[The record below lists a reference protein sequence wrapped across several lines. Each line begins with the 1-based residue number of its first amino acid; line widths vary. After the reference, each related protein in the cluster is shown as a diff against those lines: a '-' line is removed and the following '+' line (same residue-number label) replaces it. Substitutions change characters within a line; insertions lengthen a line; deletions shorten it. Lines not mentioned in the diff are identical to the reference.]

1 MGASTMSS
9 SVLADVLRPGDQVL
23 VGQAIS
29 EPTGLVQALFELA
42 PRIHGLEAF
51 CGLSLNPAWSQDVP
65 EALSVATY
73 CGVGTLG
80 PLVGRGG
87 ARVMPSS
94 LSQLTALLAA
104 RKLPADVVFLQVSPA
119 DAQGFHSPACTID
132 YAWDA
137 VKTARAVV
145 VEVNHN
151 IPAIRCDTRIHT
163 SKVVIAGQT
172 DRPLPQQLEQAP
184 AEVHRQVAAQVARLI
199 PDGATLQLGIGGL
212 AVAVAQAL
220 RDRRGLKLR
229 SGMIGDWFLDLLA
242 AGALDTDGPDACL
255 ASLAVGSQALYDS
268 LSPTGVLGFAAPAQL
283 VQGVN
288 GSPFMAINSAIEVDV
303 YGQVN
308 AEFLGQRYVGTV
320 GGQPDYF
327 RAARRSQG
335 GLAILALPA
344 SSGRAATSRI
354 VERLEGAYVTTAQT
368 EVDCIVTENGIA
380 DLRATDFSQRRS
392 LIARIA
398 DARVRDALERGP
410 LD

>member
-1 MGASTMSS
+1 MIT
-9 SVLADVLRPGDQVL
+9 SVLAEVLRPGDQVL
-23 VGQAIS
+23 IGQATA
-29 EPTGLVQALFELA
+29 EPTDLVQALFELA
-42 PRIHGLEAF
+42 PRISGLEAF
-51 CGLSLNPAWSQDVP
+51 CGLSLNPAWSQNLP

-80 PLVGRGG
+80 PLVERGR
-87 ARVMPSS
+87 ARVMPCS

-104 RKLPADVVFLQVSPA
+104 RKLPADVVFLQVSAA
-119 DAQGFHSPACTID
+119 DAQGYHSPACAID

-145 VEVNHN
+145 VEVNHS
-151 IPAIRCDTRIHT
+151 IPAIRCATRIH
-163 SKVVIAGQT
+163 SSQVVVAAET
-172 DRPLPQQLEQAP
+172 HRPLPQQIESAP
-184 AEVHRQVAAQVARLI
+184 AEVHRQVAAQVVRLI
-199 PDGATLQLGIGGL
+199 PDGATVQLGIGGL

-220 RDRRGLKLR
+220 RHHRGLKLR
-229 SGMIGDWFLDLLA
+229 SGMVGDWFLDLLA
-242 AGALDTDGPDACL
+242 AGALDTEVPEACL
-255 ASLAVGSQALYDS
+255 ASLAVGSQDLYDT
-268 LSPTGVLGFAAPAQL
+268 LSPTGVLGFASPAQL
-283 VQGVN
+283 VQGVP
-288 GSPFMAINSAIEVDV
+288 GSPFMAINSAIEVDL

-308 AEFLGQRYVGTV
+308 AEFLGPRYVGTV

-327 RAARRSQG
+327 RAARRSSG

-344 SSGRAATSRI
+344 TSGRSASSRI
-354 VERLEGAYVTTAQT
+354 IPRLEGAYVTTAQSD
-368 EVDCIVTENGIA
+368 VDCIVTENGIA

>member
-80 PLVGRGG
+80 PLVG
-87 ARVMPSS
+87 
-94 LSQLTALLAA
+94 QA

-212 AVAVAQAL
+212 AVAVALAL

-327 RAARRSQG
+327 RAARRSPG

-380 DLRATDFSQRRS
+380 DLRATDFQQRRS
-392 LIARIA
+392 LIAGIA
-398 DARVRDALERGP
+398 DARVRAGLAQGP
-410 LD
+410 RP